1 MECANLDTVL
11 SVHQENFVHKCLER
25 SMETIAQLSM
35 TWCLG
40 QSTKPKLRRLEAGLM
55 MEPSAD
61 SMKTVSSMMNSMLL
75 RLLQI
80 LSTG

>member
-1 MECANLDTVL
+1 
-11 SVHQENFVHKCLER
+11 
-25 SMETIAQLSM
+25 METIAQLSM
-35 TWCLG
+35 RWCLG

-80 LSTG
+80 L